1 MCFNRTNNTRGF
13 PPIIFHNTYGHAGF
27 REDPCSAL
35 PASVRFQ
42 KNMCGLQSEANLAI
56 QKDALSKDT
65 GDRAFVLQSTIDVWL
80 TRFDKLETD
89 CPSATGEITL
99 PSSSDLPLT
108 APDRFY
114 SMNSRLSISA
124 CNLLVPSR
132 FIAPGILTAMYDLAC
147 NIIEAAME
155 LDEEEGFADY
165 GPIFNHTDTLLAAF
179 VILRIGKSH
188 LRDNVNQQRGKR
200 CYFATIAMS
209 KRHSVR
215 SDDVAARASIILPQ
229 LFTSKSVIRGPEGS
243 PDSLWLRCRN
253 RLGFSVLFDCLW
265 LWRQEFGGQ
274 PNSYDKIPD
283 ESTGSNDPPAMNHDP
298 GPLPENPLNLMG
310 LDWSPETLLQDFQW
324 PQIDDA
330 FNNEWQSMINTSNQI

>member
-1 MCFNRTNNTRGF
+1 
-13 PPIIFHNTYGHAGF
+13 
-27 REDPCSAL
+27 
-35 PASVRFQ
+35 
-42 KNMCGLQSEANLAI
+42 
-56 QKDALSKDT
+56 
-65 GDRAFVLQSTIDVWL
+65 
-80 TRFDKLETD
+80 
-89 CPSATGEITL
+89 
-99 PSSSDLPLT
+99 
-108 APDRFY
+108 
-114 SMNSRLSISA
+114 MNSRLSISA

-132 FIAPGILTAMYDLAC
+132 YIAPGILTAMYDLAC
-147 NIIEAAME
+147 KIIETAME
-155 LDEEEGFADY
+155 LDEEEAFADY
-165 GPIFNHTDTLLAAF
+165 GPIFNHTDALLAAF

-188 LRDNVNQQRGKR
+188 LRDNVDQQRGKR

-229 LFTSKSVIRGPEGS
+229 LFTSKSVIRGPDGT

-274 PNSYDKIPD
+274 PDSYDKIPD
-283 ESTGSNDPPAMNHDP
+283 ESTGSKEPPVMNHDP

-330 FNNEWQSMINTSNQI
+330 FNNEWHSMINTSNQM